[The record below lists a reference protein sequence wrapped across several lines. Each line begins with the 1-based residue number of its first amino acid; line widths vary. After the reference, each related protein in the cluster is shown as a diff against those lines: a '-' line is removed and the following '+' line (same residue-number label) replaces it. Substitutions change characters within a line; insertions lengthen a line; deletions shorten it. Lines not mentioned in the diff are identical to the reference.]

1 MCEIPDL
8 VKTIKAINP
17 WSFGVQIFLLFLF
30 HGFFFLYLSVS
41 VFCLCMCALIYFRQ
55 SRFLL
60 IVSKL
65 MPSYWE
71 TRLNELPAEIF

>member
-30 HGFFFLYLSVS
+30 NGFFFLYLSVS

-55 SRFLL
+55 SRFFADSQQVDALL
-60 IVSKL
+60 LGNKVK
-65 MPSYWE
+65 
-71 TRLNELPAEIF
+71 